1 MKGNPMYKHVLV
13 PVSFDNERDG
23 AGALAVAKLL
33 AGDSGK
39 ISLLHVIEQVPSYA
53 ISYLPSG
60 YQSEARKAIEAEM
73 SAMAAAL
80 PNADSFVVEGHS
92 GRTILD
98 WAEAQGPDC
107 IVIASHRP
115 GMQDL
120 LLGSTAAKVVRHA
133 TCAVHVI
140 R

>member
-1 MKGNPMYKHVLV
+1 MYSHILV
-13 PVSFDNERDG
+13 PVSFEPDRDSN
-23 AGALAVAKLL
+23 AALRVAQFL
-33 AGDSGK
+33 AGEAGR
-39 ISLLHVIEQVPSYA
+39 ISLLHVIEQVPRYV
-53 ISYLPSG
+53 ISYLPQDYMTES
-60 YQSEARKAIEAEM
+60 RKAIEAELTEI
-73 SAMAAAL
+73 AAKL
-80 PNADSFVVEGHS
+80 PNASAHVVEGHS

-98 WAEAQGPDC
+98 WAETNAPDC

>member
-1 MKGNPMYKHVLV
+1 MYKHILV
-13 PVSFDNERDG
+13 PISFDPERSTEK
-23 AGALAVAKLL
+23 ALAVARLL
-33 AGDSGK
+33 ADDDAM
-39 ISLLHVIEQVPSYA
+39 ISLLHVIEQIPGYA
-53 ISYLPSG
+53 ITYMPQGYLN
-60 YQSEARKAIEAEM
+60 EARKAIETELAD
-73 SAMAAAL
+73 MAATL
-80 PNADSFVVEGHS
+80 PNASAHVVQGHS

-98 WAEAQGPDC
+98 WAEVHLPDC

-133 TCAVHVI
+133 ACAVHVI

>member
-1 MKGNPMYKHVLV
+1 MYSHVLV
-13 PVSFDNERDG
+13 PVSFDTERDS
-23 AGALAVAKLL
+23 AGALEIACVL
-33 AGDSGK
+33 AGGK
-39 ISLLHVIEQVPSYA
+39 GHISLLHVIEQVPAYA
-53 ISYLPSG
+53 ASYLPEG
-60 YQSEARKAIEAEM
+60 YQNAARQHTEERLRRLADDLPEA
-73 SAMAAAL
+73 SAH
-80 PNADSFVVEGHS
+80 VVEGHS

-98 WAEAQGPDC
+98 WAESHKPDC

-120 LLGSTAAKVVRHA
+120 LLGSTASKVVRHA

>member
-1 MKGNPMYKHVLV
+1 VYHHVLV
-13 PVSFDNERDG
+13 PVSFDTERDG
-23 AGALAVAKLL
+23 AGALAAARLL
-33 AGDSGK
+33 VGEGGK
-39 ISLLHVIEQVPSYA
+39 ISLLHVIEQVPAYA

-60 YQSEARKAIEAEM
+60 YQSEARKAIEAEL
-73 SAMAAAL
+73 SSMAAAL
-80 PNADSFVVEGHS
+80 PRAESFVVEGHS

-98 WAEAQGPDC
+98 WAEAHGPDC

>member
-1 MKGNPMYKHVLV
+1 MYSHVLV
-13 PVSFDNERDG
+13 PISFDTDRDA
-23 AGALAVAKLL
+23 AGALSVARLL
-33 AGDSGK
+33 ADETGR
-39 ISLLHVIEQVPSYA
+39 ISLLHVIEHVPDYA
-53 ISYLPSG
+53 ISYLPQG
-60 YQSEARKAIEAEM
+60 YLSEARKAIEAELGE
-73 SAMAAAL
+73 MAAGL
-80 PNADSFVVEGHS
+80 PQGSAHVVEGHS

-98 WAEAQGPDC
+98 WAEAHGPDC
-107 IVIASHRP
+107 IVLASHRP

>member
-1 MKGNPMYKHVLV
+1 MYKNILVPIAFDEDSDTRIGAATSVARRLAAEGARITFLHVL
-13 PVSFDNERDG
+13 
-23 AGALAVAKLL
+23 
-33 AGDSGK
+33 
-39 ISLLHVIEQVPSYA
+39 EQVPGYVA
-53 ISYLPSG
+53 SYLPAD
-60 YQSEARKAIEAEM
+60 YAAQARTAVEDELND
-73 SAMAAAL
+73 MAATVPGGVGL
-80 PNADSFVVEGHS
+80 VVSGHS

-98 WAEAQGPDC
+98 WASDNDTDL

-133 TCAVHVI
+133 QCAVHVL

>member
-1 MKGNPMYKHVLV
+1 MYRNLLV
-13 PVSFDNERDG
+13 PISFEDD
-23 AGALAVAKLL
+23 AKAQAALAVARRL
-33 AGDSGK
+33 ADDDAT
-39 ISLLHVIEQVPSYA
+39 ITLLHVMEQVPGYA
-53 ISYLPSG
+53 ISYVPPDYLTQSRAAI
-60 YQSEARKAIEAEM
+60 QSELDDLAARLNHATGV
-73 SAMAAAL
+73 
-80 PNADSFVVEGHS
+80 VVEGHS

-98 WAEAQGPDC
+98 WAEENGVDC

-133 TCAVHVI
+133 TCAVHVL

>member
-1 MKGNPMYKHVLV
+1 MYSNILV
-13 PVSFDNERDG
+13 PVAFDEGSDAKIRS
-23 AGALAVAKLL
+23 ATAVAQALATE
-33 AGDSGK
+33 GGR
-39 ISLLHVIEQVPSYA
+39 ITFLHVMEQVPGYVA
-53 ISYLPSG
+53 SYLPADYSA
-60 YQSEARKAIEAEM
+60 QARLNIEKELADI
-73 SAMAAAL
+73 AATVPGAKGL
-80 PNADSFVVEGHS
+80 VVSGHS

-98 WAEAQGPDC
+98 WADENDADL

-133 TCAVHVI
+133 GCAVHVL

>member
-1 MKGNPMYKHVLV
+1 MKGHPMYSHVLV
-13 PVSFDNERDG
+13 PISFDTDRNAAD
-23 AGALAVAKLL
+23 ALSVAQLL
-33 AGDSGK
+33 AGETGR
-39 ISLLHVIEQVPSYA
+39 ISLLHVIEHVPDYA
-53 ISYLPSG
+53 ISYLPQG
-60 YQSEARKAIEAEM
+60 YLSEARKAIEAELGE
-73 SAMAAAL
+73 MAAVLQHGSAH
-80 PNADSFVVEGHS
+80 VVEGHS

-107 IVIASHRP
+107 IVLASHRP